1 MAEVYFDDK
10 YYGEVEDPKTFVS
23 SVRDARR
30 NSLLPEGLTVHYND
44 ENNSVDINACR
55 GRVIRPLIVVK
66 DGKPLFTDDY
76 AKKLKKG
83 DFVWDDL
90 VEKGIIEYLDAAE
103 EEDALVA
110 FREGDLTED
119 HTHLEI
125 APLVIFGLGA
135 STVPFIERNQAARL
149 LRSVKTI
156 KQAVGL
162 YASNYLVRMDMDTH
176 LLHQPQIPVVKT
188 ITHSLAGLDD
198 HPAGQNMVV
207 AVMDYDGYNMADAI
221 VMNRG
226 SVQRGIQRSSYFRT
240 FEAEEARYPGGFVD
254 KIGPIEKDVQ
264 GYRSEH
270 AYRYIEEDGVAY
282 TGSKVEEGDVVIGRV
297 SPPRFLNEENEYR
310 LGESV
315 WRESS
320 VSLKHRE
327 EGVVDFVTI
336 TENDEGNN
344 LVRVKIRGQKIPE
357 TGDKYTS
364 WHGQKGIIG
373 SLVREEDMPFSAS
386 GVVPDLLF
394 SPHGIPSRMS
404 ISHLLESLGGKTGAL
419 SGRYIDGSPFKNE
432 EEDKLE
438 RELLEAGFLPSG
450 EETFYHGKTG
460 RRFKA
465 KIYTGIMYYMRLKHI
480 VSNKIHARARGRVQ
494 LLTRQPTEG
503 RAKEGGLK
511 LGEMEKDTFVS
522 HGASLLLKERFGS
535 DKEQIP
541 VCDNCGTFAVYDHFK
556 NKHTCPVC
564 GDDADVSTVEVAYAF
579 KLFMDELTSLG
590 IKPKM
595 KLKMKYLE

>member
-226 SVQRGIQRSSYFRT
+226 SVQRGIQRSSYFRS

-254 KIGPIEKDVQ
+254 KISPVDKDVK
-264 GYRSEH
+264 GYKSEH
-270 AYRYIEEDGVAY
+270 AYRYIEEDGIAY
-282 TGSKVEEGDVVIGRV
+282 TGAKVEEGDVVI
-297 SPPRFLNEENEYR
+297 
-310 LGESV
+310 
-315 WRESS
+315 
-320 VSLKHRE
+320 
-327 EGVVDFVTI
+327 
-336 TENDEGNN
+336 
-344 LVRVKIRGQKIPE
+344 
-357 TGDKYTS
+357 
-364 WHGQKGIIG
+364 
-373 SLVREEDMPFSAS
+373 
-386 GVVPDLLF
+386 
-394 SPHGIPSRMS
+394 
-404 ISHLLESLGGKTGAL
+404 
-419 SGRYIDGSPFKNE
+419 
-432 EEDKLE
+432 
-438 RELLEAGFLPSG
+438 
-450 EETFYHGKTG
+450 
-460 RRFKA
+460 
-465 KIYTGIMYYMRLKHI
+465 
-480 VSNKIHARARGRVQ
+480 
-494 LLTRQPTEG
+494 
-503 RAKEGGLK
+503 
-511 LGEMEKDTFVS
+511 
-522 HGASLLLKERFGS
+522 
-535 DKEQIP
+535 
-541 VCDNCGTFAVYDHFK
+541 
-556 NKHTCPVC
+556 
-564 GDDADVSTVEVAYAF
+564 
-579 KLFMDELTSLG
+579 
-590 IKPKM
+590 
-595 KLKMKYLE
+595 